1 MAVNT
6 KIRQKAKT
14 TSKSVDWVQVAR
26 LMLTS
31 RTIEEIEEAELA
43 PSGKVIYQ
51 FSAKGHELGQ
61 VLLGL
66 QLTHEHDA
74 ATVYYRSRPFMLTA
88 GFTPQEAF
96 SADLALT
103 GSPSEGRDVGVVYS
117 LPPRNGV
124 TVLPASGDVG
134 AQFTPAAGW
143 AQAITYYQEERKE
156 KAWRGAMAVALGGD
170 GSVAT
175 NGFWAA
181 LTIAATLELPMLFYI
196 EDNGYGISVPR
207 QFQTPGGDI
216 AANLAAFKNLHI
228 LAGSGTDPEE
238 ASRLTTPAGE
248 SGGMGEGPGR

>member
-31 RTIEEIEEAELA
+31 RAIDEIEEAELA

-117 LPPRNGV
+117 LPPRRGV
-124 TVLPASGDVG
+124 TVLPSSGDVG
-134 AQFTPAAGW
+134 AQYTPAAGW
-143 AQAITYYQEERKE
+143 AYAIRYRREFLNESDWE
-156 KAWRGAMAVALGGD
+156 GAMAVALGGD
-170 GSVAT
+170 ATAPPTGS
-175 NGFWAA
+175 GAA
-181 LTIAATLELPMLFYI
+181 LNPPTTPRLPMLFFI
-196 EDNGYGISVPR
+196 EDNGYAISVPSGL
-207 QFQTPGGDI
+207 QTPGRNVAGT
-216 AANLAAFKNLHI
+216 
-228 LAGSGTDPEE
+228 LAGFAGLDFLSGDRANPV
-238 ASRLTTPAGE
+238 G
-248 SGGMGEGPGR
+248 